1 MLSVPVPVPVSPS
14 LPPSRSSLPSPS
26 SLFPLP
32 SSLFP
37 LPSSILPPLFSLLPP
52 LSSLLLPPPPSSP
65 FLSVFLSFLLF
76 PLCLFFFFLP
86 FCLSICSSVCV
97 SLCSFHFLVPPS
109 YLIVCLSACLPFF
122 TYAAKRL
129 ETILVQVG
137 LSATSLSKSG
147 MSSVKT
153 LASTALLL
161 GLKDCSTSRCVY
173 KP

>member
-14 LPPSRSSLPSPS
+14 LPPLSLLPSF

-52 LSSLLLPPPPSSP
+52 PSSFPLLPPPPFCLFFFLFCFS
-65 FLSVFLSFLLF
+65 LSV
-76 PLCLFFFFLP
+76 CFFFLP

-109 YLIVCLSACLPFF
+109 YLIVCLSICLPFF

-129 ETILVQVG
+129 ETILAQVG

-153 LASTALLL
+153 LASTASLL
-161 GLKDCSTSRCVY
+161 GLKDCSTSRCVF